1 LNILT
6 KARLDSIGIAGECFC
21 EDQPPPVIGTD
32 ILVVVDGSDSYNSK
46 AEVEGSIT
54 EGGAYQGTLQSL
66 ARDFFPGVA
75 AALPGTNQTAVIQFS
90 GIKQLEAAYKP
101 GSDGQ
106 TGTTGLQ
113 HWKWELNPTS
123 LDDATVGGLAAH
135 FQECDSLDGNGQLYL
150 CLQDCALPGVMNRK
164 IFNSGNK

>member
-1 LNILT
+1 ME
-6 KARLDSIGIAGECFC
+6 AIGVGGECFC
-21 EDQPPPVIGTD
+21 EDQPEPVIGTD

-75 AALPGTNQTAVIQFS
+75 AALPGTNNTAVIQFS
-90 GIKQLEAAYKP
+90 GIKQLEGAYKP
-101 GSDGQ
+101 NSDGQ
-106 TGTTGLQ
+106 TGTDGLE

-123 LDDATVGGLAAH
+123 LDDTNADSMAAH
-135 FQECDSLDGNGQLYL
+135 FQGCDSLDGNGQLYL
-150 CLQDCALPGVMNRK
+150 CLQDCALSKVMNRK
-164 IFNSGNK
+164 IFKSGNK